1 MYFMTL
7 LGFGWIDSDIQLGA
21 AKVIKNILIF
31 YQFMKVLM
39 DQNVVVIGVVVISE
53 IHLFAFIYPESWSI

>member
-7 LGFGWIDSDIQLGA
+7 LGFGWIDSDSDIQLGA

-53 IHLFAFIYPESWSI
+53 IHLFAFIFPES